1 MATQTRAKRLIKL
14 LERLLKQDHLY
25 SDEKLK
31 EIKDQLKVLKEEVLL
46 AEKTIQ
52 KDLVNER
59 KISKHYT

>member
-46 AEKTIQ
+46 SEK
-52 KDLVNER
+52 NN
-59 KISKHYT
+59 SKGFGK

>member
-46 AEKTIQ
+46 AEKNNS
-52 KDLVNER
+52 KGFGDR
-59 KISKHYT
+59 KSVV

>member
-46 AEKTIQ
+46 AEK
-52 KDLVNER
+52 NN
-59 KISKHYT
+59 SKGFVK